1 MPANP
6 GNDIVGNRH
15 NRRNFVETQ
24 LIITISI
31 FALAGYLLGSIST
44 AIITC
49 KLMGLA
55 DPRTDGSK
63 NPGATNVLRLG
74 GKKAAAITL
83 TGDMLKGLIPA
94 LIATVMDM
102 PHSVVAVAGLA
113 AFLGHLFP
121 VFYGFKG
128 GKGVATLLGV
138 LLGTNWLVGAATIG
152 IWLAMAFTLK
162 ISSLSA
168 LTAALLAPVITYY
181 TTGSA
186 LLTVTTSMM
195 TALLFWRHRSNIANL
210 LSGQEGKIKSKS

>member
-1 MPANP
+1 M
-6 GNDIVGNRH
+6 D
-15 NRRNFVETQ
+15 TQ
-24 LIITISI
+24 IIITISG

-49 KLMGLA
+49 KLMGLP

-83 TGDMLKGLIPA
+83 AGDMLKGLLPA
-94 LIATVMDM
+94 MVATLMDM
-102 PHSVVAVAGLA
+102 PHGVVAAAGLA

-121 VFYGFKG
+121 VFYGFQG

-138 LLGTNWLVGAATIG
+138 LLGIQWMVGAATIG
-152 IWLAMAFTLK
+152 VWLVMAFVFK
-162 ISSLSA
+162 VSSLSA

-181 TTGSA
+181 IVGSKFMAFIVAIMTT
-186 LLTVTTSMM
+186 
-195 TALLFWRHRSNIANL
+195 LLFWRHRSNIANL
-210 LSGQEGKIKSKS
+210 LSGKESKIKAKG